1 MKAIK
6 KLALLLI
13 ALLVITPIVP
23 AQAGT
28 VEKET
33 SLLVDGQLN
42 STDWFDAEDST
53 YMDDGK
59 LILPADG
66 FGRTRVISKNIAQ
79 EDAVY
84 ETMFTITYQAQMAIR

>member
-23 AQAGT
+23 ANAGT
-28 VEKET
+28 IEKDS

-53 YMDDGK
+53 YVEDGK
-59 LILPADG
+59 LILPADSYG
-66 FGRTRVISKNIAQ
+66 NTRIISKVSLSITT
-79 EDAVY
+79 EDPLNSSN
-84 ETMFTITYQAQMAIR
+84 TLKNFSF